1 MEKKIP
7 TVEYTHCAKNLYID
21 DHSWLRIM
29 PFFEHNGTKIH
40 YVDVDKRDDRLPGIS
55 LVFVHG
61 AGSSH
66 LIWSLQIREFS
77 KTFRTIALDLSG
89 HGKSDEGVSV
99 TSVDGDFTTELVSLI
114 EYLKLNEFILAG
126 HSMGGG
132 IVMSYALKANVP
144 KPMALV
150 LVDTSYELQ
159 LSKLRT
165 GLIKETIDD
174 RIYFFKHQ
182 VYEDYTESYQLK
194 KLEDDIRISHPR
206 IMARDIAAC
215 RNFSIADRVGEIDL
229 PTFILVGEHDDI
241 ITPAMASQLEK
252 KFPRADI
259 AVVRNADHIPMVENP
274 EEFNRLFGKF
284 VEWVVKSR

>member
-1 MEKKIP
+1 
-7 TVEYTHCAKNLYID
+7 
-21 DHSWLRIM
+21 M

-40 YVDVDKRDDRLPGIS
+40 YVDVDRRADKPPGVS

-89 HGKSDEGVSV
+89 HGKSENGMREPSV
-99 TSVDGDFTTELVSLI
+99 EGDFTAEIVSLVK
-114 EYLKLNEFILAG
+114 YLNLNDFILVG

-132 IVMSYALKANVP
+132 IAMSYALKENVP

-194 KLEDDIRISHPR
+194 KLEDDIRISHPS
-206 IMARDIAAC
+206 IMARDMAAC
-215 RNFSIADRVGEIDL
+215 RDFSIADRIGEIDL

-252 KFPRADI
+252 KFQRADI
-259 AVVRNADHIPMVENP
+259 AVVRNADHIPMVENS
-274 EEFNRLFGKF
+274 EEFNRLLWEF
-284 VEWVVKSR
+284 VEWVVKNR

>member
-1 MEKKIP
+1 
-7 TVEYTHCAKNLYID
+7 
-21 DHSWLRIM
+21 M

-40 YVDVDKRDDRLPGIS
+40 YVDIDKRADRISGVS

-66 LIWSLQIREFS
+66 LIWALQIREFS

-89 HGKSDEGVSV
+89 HGKSENGVREPSV
-99 TSVDGDFTTELVSLI
+99 EGDFTAEIVSLV
-114 EYLKLNEFILAG
+114 KHLNLNDFILVG

-132 IVMSYALKANVP
+132 IVMSYALRANIP
-144 KPMALV
+144 KPVALI

-194 KLEDDIRISHPR
+194 KLEDDIRISHPS
-206 IMARDIAAC
+206 IMARDLAAC
-215 RNFSIADRVGEIDL
+215 RDFKIADRVGEIDL

-252 KFPRADI
+252 KFQRADI
-259 AVVRNADHIPMVENP
+259 AVVRNADHIPMVENS
-274 EEFNRLFGKF
+274 EEFNRLLREF
-284 VEWVVKSR
+284 VEWVVKNR